1 MPQDDRSDFEEAN
14 GYDNDKTV
22 AIDPEGLIESNYD
35 KVTDNFDE
43 MNLREDLLRGE
54 LRVCQCPISFYL
66 KFSVVDFEIYSC
78 FLCSAF
84 PAQLYFAIAT
94 PTVRWF

>member
-43 MNLREDLLRGE
+43 MNLREDLLRGNVS
-54 LRVCQCPISFYL
+54 VCQCLLFFN
-66 KFSVVDFEIYSC
+66 FS
-78 FLCSAF
+78 FLC
-84 PAQLYFAIAT
+84 
-94 PTVRWF
+94 VK